1 MIRFFLLGFFNY
13 SKKKDYNIVILN
25 DDHFFNESI
34 IYIQGG
40 NI

>member
-1 MIRFFLLGFFNY
+1 MIRFFLLGFNY
-13 SKKKDYNIVILN
+13 SKKKDYNIVMLN
-25 DDHFFNESI
+25 DDYFFIESI